1 MYEKRGYNRLVRGF
15 DHIRRG
21 LREGKY
27 MRRIALCCALSAAC
41 LYLFLPFESI
51 KIVFALSSVI
61 TAAISSVVFSL
72 RDKAVQ
78 YGLGLIAESK
88 EPALRQRQVKEC
100 ALKLTSMLILG
111 VVCSLMCVIAS
122 YLQPD
127 CRESIAEIGSLKYY
141 NALCCFFFAYCYVKY
156 FYLIFAFED
165 LEFIRIDHA
174 VKMRRK
180 SLEDVARRRETEECE
195 KFPDD
200 I

>member
-1 MYEKRGYNRLVRGF
+1 
-15 DHIRRG
+15 
-21 LREGKY
+21 
-27 MRRIALCCALSAAC
+27 MRRIALGIALSAAF

-51 KIVFALSSVI
+51 KIVFALSSII
-61 TAAISSVVFSL
+61 TAAISGVVFSL

-78 YGLGLIAESK
+78 YGLVLIAESK
-88 EPALRQRQVKEC
+88 EPTLRQRQVKEC
-100 ALKLTSMLILG
+100 AQKLTGMLILG
-111 VVCSLMCVIAS
+111 VACSLMCVVAS

-127 CRESIAEIGSLKYY
+127 SIEAMAEIGCLKYY
-141 NALCCFFFAYCYVKY
+141 NAVCCFCFAYCYVKY

-174 VKMRRK
+174 VKMRME
-180 SLEDVARRRETEECE
+180 SLEHELRQRETEECN